1 MRAIFISLLIC
12 CVSTF
17 ASANCEKKLFSFTVK
32 NSDAQSIKIIDLLEN
47 VSDECKI
54 SLVLE
59 DNSVKDSLNKKLD
72 YLYVSDFT
80 LIDLFDLILSEN
92 NIFYTLSNNGKV
104 LKVANFKTKSY
115 FIDYVS
121 FTERKSTTNK
131 VIKTGSSGEG
141 EDSTT
146 MDFSSEFKFWE
157 KIEDEIKEI
166 LYRDEDTHEIK
177 AKVLINQEAG
187 MLTVTGTK
195 KQLHRVQNYLKALM
209 KRMHKEIL
217 IEAKILEVTYSNE
230 NTTGIDW
237 SKFDLGINVK
247 SDALRSRGT
256 TSTGAVSQQ
265 AYSAI
270 SDGFLNTFRH
280 PNYMV
285 GYSFSMEGLLKFLK
299 TQGDVSVVSSPKV
312 MTLNN
317 QPAVINV
324 GTELNYRYD
333 TGSTTSTSNGTTTT
347 TPSYETDSTFVG
359 ITLDVT
365 PQVTENDYIILKIN
379 PIISAVETEHVD
391 AAGVP
396 YLAPDI
402 NIKQLSSIVKVKN
415 ENKVLIGGLISH
427 SDTINDTSVPGLSAI
442 PLLGEAFKSS
452 GKEIKKSELIIVI
465 TPHIVNGTSTPNLS
479 DLEKKLYP
487 NSN

>member
-1 MRAIFISLLIC
+1 MLVLQREKVQQIKSLKQ
-12 CVSTF
+12 
-17 ASANCEKKLFSFTVK
+17 A
-32 NSDAQSIKIIDLLEN
+32 LLEK
-47 VSDECKI
+47 EKI
-54 SLVLE
+54 LLQWTLVQ
-59 DNSVKDSLNKKLD
+59 N
-72 YLYVSDFT
+72 
-80 LIDLFDLILSEN
+80 LS
-92 NIFYTLSNNGKV
+92 SGKR
-104 LKVANFKTKSY
+104 LKMRLKRY
-115 FIDYVS
+115 
-121 FTERKSTTNK
+121 FTE
-131 VIKTGSSGEG
+131 
-141 EDSTT
+141 
-146 MDFSSEFKFWE
+146 M
-157 KIEDEIKEI
+157 KI
-166 LYRDEDTHEIK
+166 LHEIK